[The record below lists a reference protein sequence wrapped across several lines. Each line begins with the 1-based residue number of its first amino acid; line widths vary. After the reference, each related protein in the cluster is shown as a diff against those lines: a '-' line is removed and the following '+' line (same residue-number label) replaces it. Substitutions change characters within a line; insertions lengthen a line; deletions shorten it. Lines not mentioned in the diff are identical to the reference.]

1 MHTTYQFIITH
12 HIRIKIQDVL
22 GFGVRFLEMMRHVV
36 TLGVAFLVCAI
47 SGHQL
52 IMVVGLGYN
61 LQESLISLWNFT
73 ENSIKLSVQKS
84 VHCML

>member
-1 MHTTYQFIITH
+1 MY
-12 HIRIKIQDVL
+12 L
-22 GFGVRFLEMMRHVV
+22 YLGVRFLEMMRHFV